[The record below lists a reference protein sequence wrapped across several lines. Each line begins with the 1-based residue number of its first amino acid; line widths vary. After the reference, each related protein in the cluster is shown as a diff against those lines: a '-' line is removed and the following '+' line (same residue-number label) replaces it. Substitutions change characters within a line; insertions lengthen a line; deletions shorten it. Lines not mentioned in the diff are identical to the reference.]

1 VTDGGAR
8 GTIFFLLH
16 FRESRESLALRAAV
30 ERAAEAGFDAVVSQ
44 AEPERDIACHAESA
58 RLLVSVGG
66 DGTLLY
72 AARMAAP
79 RHIPVL
85 GVNRG
90 QLGFLTAVEM
100 EQMPAAITEF
110 GAGRCRAE
118 ARPTL
123 RADVEPGES
132 KGDAAH
138 LAVAVNEVVVKADG
152 FNLVHLQVTAGG
164 DLLGDFDADGMIVAT
179 SIGSTAYSLS
189 AGGPPL
195 YPGVPGLVVTTLNPH
210 SLISRSLVIPDDFEV
225 VIEVLR
231 GAAGVAADGTPW
243 GRVEEGGRLVLG
255 RGPSLTLLRP
265 PGSPGFFE
273 RLQSKTGY
281 GRVLKLPYDG
291 GLISGDGALFDP
303 GPRA

>member
-1 VTDGGAR
+1 MTDAGAR

-30 ERAAEAGFDAVVSQ
+30 ERSAEAGFDAVVSQ
-44 AEPERDIACHAESA
+44 AEPERDIARHAEST
-58 RLLVSVGG
+58 RMLVSVGG

-100 EQMPAAITEF
+100 EQMPAAVTEF

-123 RADVEPGES
+123 RAAVEPGAS
-132 KGDAAH
+132 KGAA
-138 LAVAVNEVVVKADG
+138 AQVEVAVNEVVVKADG

-164 DLLGDFDADGMIVAT
+164 DRLGDFDADGMIVAT

-195 YPGVPGLVVTTLNPH
+195 DPGVPGMVVTALNPH
-210 SLISRSLVIPDDFEV
+210 GLSSRSLVIPDEFEV
-225 VIEVLR
+225 VIDVVR

-243 GRVEEGGRLVLG
+243 GRVEEGGRLVLR
-255 RGPSLTLLRP
+255 RGPTLTLLRP

-273 RLQSKTGY
+273 RLRSKTGY
-281 GRVLKLPYDG
+281 GRVLKLPYDLG
-291 GLISGDGALFDP
+291 PINGDGALVDP
-303 GPRA
+303 DLRA